1 MNQDELEKISHLYYE
16 TGNLR
21 LALKK
26 QGLSDSQIYKKSKE
40 LKKNQEFQ
48 AILERDA
55 RNYIDSNL
63 PGVLIVLNGIINNE
77 DTNEKTRLTAI
88 QTFLDRSKL
97 HKTEKTEIEVIN
109 SPTEIISEIYANI
122 KARKITAIEQP
133 IESIEESNDKFLVNK
148 GQNDSDSPGE

>member
-21 LALKK
+21 LALKE

-40 LKKNQEFQ
+40 LKKNAEFQ

-63 PGVLIVLNGIINNE
+63 PGVLIVLNNIINNE

-88 QTFLDRSKL
+88 QAFLDRSKL

-109 SPTEIISEIYANI
+109 SPTQIISEIYANI

-133 IESIEESNDKFLVNK
+133 IESIEESNDLFLVNK

>member
-1 MNQDELEKISHLYYE
+1 MNQEELEKISHLYYE

-40 LKKNQEFQ
+40 LKKNPDFQ
-48 AILERDA
+48 AILEKDA

-63 PGVLIVLNGIINNE
+63 PSVLIVLNNIINNE
-77 DTNEKTRLTAI
+77 DANEKTRLTAI

-97 HKTEKTEIEVIN
+97 HRTEKTEIEVIN

-122 KARKITAIEQP
+122 KARKIPAIEQP
-133 IESIEESNDKFLVNK
+133 IETIEESKDLFLVNK
-148 GQNDSDSPGE
+148 GQKSPESVKE

>member
-1 MNQDELEKISHLYYE
+1 MHL
-16 TGNLR
+16 L
-21 LALKK
+21 
-26 QGLSDSQIYKKSKE
+26 
-40 LKKNQEFQ
+40 
-48 AILERDA
+48 
-55 RNYIDSNL
+55 
-63 PGVLIVLNGIINNE
+63 INNE

-109 SPTEIISEIYANI
+109 SPTQIISEIYANI

-133 IESIEESNDKFLVNK
+133 IESIEESNDLFLVNK

>member
-1 MNQDELEKISHLYYE
+1 MKIDELEKISHLYYE

-40 LKKNQEFQ
+40 LRKNPDFQ
-48 AILERDA
+48 AILEKDA
-55 RNYIDSNL
+55 RNYIDSNI
-63 PGVLIVLNGIINNE
+63 PSVLRVINDIIHNE
-77 DTNEKTRLTAI
+77 DANEKTRLTAI

-133 IESIEESNDKFLVNK
+133 IETIEDSKDLFLVNK
-148 GQNDSDSPGE
+148 GQKTQESPKE